1 MLYGLNVSLPKFI
14 VEALASTV
22 MVFRIRAFDV
32 NRFILG
38 HKGRNHM
45 MGLAP
50 L

>member
-1 MLYGLNVSLPKFI
+1 MGWMFVFLPKFI
-14 VEALASTV
+14 VEVLASTV

-38 HKGRNHM
+38 HKGGNCM
-45 MGLAP
+45 MELAP